1 MNNLNENKSEICE
14 SKIYRQTDF
23 ACVAALYAL
32 GYKLDFLD
40 SSRSDGR
47 VEFCFIKEDGLEDM
61 VQAHYSGKLN
71 LPTINYFSA
80 QRILKARLKNE
91 VNRGQR

>member
-1 MNNLNENKSEICE
+1 MNYLNKNESEICDSE
-14 SKIYRQTDF
+14 IYRQTDF
-23 ACVAALYAL
+23 ACASALYAL

-47 VEFCFIKEDGLEDM
+47 IQFCFANEAGLEDM

-71 LPTINYFSA
+71 LPTISYFSA
-80 QRILKARLKNE
+80 QRTLKAMLKNE
-91 VNRGQR
+91 ISRGQR